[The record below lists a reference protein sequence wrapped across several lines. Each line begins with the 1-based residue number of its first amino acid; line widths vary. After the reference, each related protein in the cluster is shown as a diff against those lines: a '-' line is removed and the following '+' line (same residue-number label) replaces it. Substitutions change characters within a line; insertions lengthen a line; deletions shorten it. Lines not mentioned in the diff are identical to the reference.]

1 MVARSPGCLLC
12 RPAFRVGGLRGWG
25 QNVGG
30 GVSGGELRLMAHKA
44 AAAAKP
50 GRSVSGMVSMA
61 LLCA

>member
-1 MVARSPGCLLC
+1 M
-12 RPAFRVGGLRGWG
+12 W
-25 QNVGG
+25 GG